1 MEENENNKLALIYA
15 TDLALVEEN
24 SLNEKQLKQILQRTP
39 KKYIHTR
46 PAKGGGTWDYV
57 TGGYMKK
64 CLNIMFGWDWDF
76 EIVDEKILHGEA
88 IVKGKLTCRSNG
100 KTIVKMQFGNK
111 DIAYKTE
118 KVFNE
123 DGTAK
128 MVQKYGKTVQ
138 ETRPSE
144 IPLSIGNDLKSAA
157 TDCLKKCA
165 AEIGI
170 SADIYNK
177 EDFNEVKVSLKGND
191 FVEPI
196 EISDEQWI
204 EIKSVFDNKIDP
216 IPNDQIDFA
225 LKIINGKQSEK
236 YQLLVDFLSKIK

>member
-1 MEENENNKLALIYA
+1 MEENKNNELALIYA
-15 TDLALVEEN
+15 SDLALVEEN
-24 SLNEKQLKQILQRTP
+24 GLNEKQLKQILQRTP
-39 KKYIHTR
+39 KKYIHQR

-57 TGGYMKK
+57 TGGYIKK

-76 EIVDEKILHGEA
+76 EILDEKIMHGEA

-111 DIAYKTE
+111 DIIYK
-118 KVFNE
+118 KQNAE
-123 DGTAK
+123 DISKGIER
-128 MVQKYGKTVQ
+128 M
-138 ETRPSE
+138 
-144 IPLSIGNDLKSAA
+144 PLSIGNDLKSAA

-170 SADIYNK
+170 AADIYNK
-177 EDFNEVKVSLKGND
+177 EDFNEVKVALKGND

-196 EISDEQWI
+196 EITDEQWI
-204 EIKSVFDNKIDP
+204 EIKSVFDNKKDP
-216 IPNDQIDFA
+216 IPDAQIDFA

-236 YQLLVDFLSKIK
+236 HQLLVDFLSKIK